1 MISSNPV
8 FSTNPNAG
16 ASAGFDPTGL
26 IAMGFSTISSL
37 VMANK
42 EKSEQKKLQ
51 EKINKLSIAQRLEL
65 EKKLNQSK
73 SQNEQMEI
81 LYKTLN
87 VVKHNAVLS
96 SLNKEK
102 TTGIIILGIGFII
115 LTTFIVIKKS
125 KK

>member
-1 MISSNPV
+1 MISTNPV
-8 FSTNPNAG
+8 FSTNPNATT
-16 ASAGFDPTGL
+16 SSGFDPTGL

-51 EKINKLSIAQRLEL
+51 EKINKLSTAQKLEL

-102 TTGIIILGIGFII
+102 KIGIIILGIGFII
-115 LTTFIVIKKS
+115 LTTFIVIKNS